1 MYEELREDMNRV
13 WDECFK
19 FNGHICFMEIQDEPI
34 PLETVKQFYEQIT
47 DALFLLG
54 IKIQPWEFDEDD
66 LKYIE
71 KVKQR
76 VKDAEK

>member
-1 MYEELREDMNRV
+1 MYEELRDDMNRV

-19 FNGHICFMEIQDEPI
+19 LNGHLVFKEIAKESI
-34 PLETVKQFYEQIT
+34 PAETVREFYDNIT

-54 IKIQPWEFDEDD
+54 IKIQPWDFDEDD